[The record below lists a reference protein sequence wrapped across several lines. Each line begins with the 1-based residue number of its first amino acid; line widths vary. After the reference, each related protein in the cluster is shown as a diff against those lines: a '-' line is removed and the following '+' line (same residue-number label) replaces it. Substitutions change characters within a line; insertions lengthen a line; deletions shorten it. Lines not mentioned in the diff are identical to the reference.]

1 MKPRFD
7 FQLRH
12 FLTVTLVLAGT
23 ARHAVAAVNTYQWN
37 GTTDTSWATAT
48 NWTTPPGV
56 GATASSS
63 DSRLS
68 VYNGTGQAL
77 VYSAVEG
84 STVYANTTGR
94 GLVISSATGVI
105 AGSMTITGGSFS
117 TLGST
122 TEDVIGNAAAGT
134 LTISGGSFIGAG
146 PGSFLGLNS
155 QNISGVSVLGLSGA
169 GSATFTTLKMA
180 GYQATVNLDGGNLV
194 ANQIVDIDD
203 QGAPGNSD
211 TTFNFNGGTLT
222 AGSGAVTAF
231 MTGLSRARVLAGGAF
246 IDSNGMDI
254 TIGQALLAPTTGASG
269 GLTKNGA
276 GTLTLA
282 GINTYTG
289 DTTVSNGSLVLAAG
303 SRLQFV
309 VTDAPA
315 ANQVSGSGTA
325 VFNGEFGIDTTGV
338 SGATGHIW
346 LLVDRAALTGESFDD
361 ATFSVIGFTDPEN
374 DGTWVMSDAKGDWS
388 FSEGTGEL
396 TLDIGSDYDDWT
408 TANGVLGG
416 ENDDD
421 DNDGLSNFEEYAF
434 GLDPTGGSSVNP
446 IASPLDKATG
456 KFSYTRRDTGLTD
469 LAYSVWFSE
478 DLINW
483 TQDTDAAEGVP
494 ALSGEVE
501 TVEVTLSALA
511 GDPLPAKLFIQVRAN

>member
-1 MKPRFD
+1 VKLRSH
-7 FQLRH
+7 FQLRQ
-12 FLTVTLVLAGT
+12 FLTVTFALAGAT
-23 ARHAVAAVNTYQWN
+23 HHAAAAVNTYQWN
-37 GTTDTSWATAT
+37 GTTDTAWATAT

-56 GATASSS
+56 GVTASSS
-63 DSRLS
+63 DSRLN

-77 VYSAVEG
+77 VYSAAEG

-94 GLVISSATGVI
+94 GLVISNATNAV
-105 AGSMTITGGSFS
+105 AGTLTITGGSFS

-122 TEDVIGNAAAGT
+122 SDDVIGNAAAGT
-134 LTISGGSFIGAG
+134 LTITGGSFTGAG

-169 GSATFTTLKMA
+169 GSANFTTLKMA
-180 GYQATVNLDGGNLV
+180 GFQATVNLDGGNLV
-194 ANQIVDIDD
+194 ANQIVDIDN

-231 MTGLSRARVLAGGAF
+231 MSGLSRARVLAGGAF
-246 IDSNGMDI
+246 IDTDGKDI

-269 GLTKNGA
+269 GLTKTGA

-282 GINTYTG
+282 GINSYTG
-289 DTTVSNGSLVLAAG
+289 DTTVSNGTLVLADD

-315 ANQVSGSGTA
+315 ANMVAGSGTA
-325 VFNGEFGIDTTGV
+325 VFNGDFGIDTGAV
-338 SGATGHIW
+338 SGSTGHIW
-346 LLVDRAALTGESFDD
+346 QLVDRAALTGESFDD
-361 ATFSVIGFTDPEN
+361 ATFSVVGFADPDN

-388 FSEGTGEL
+388 FSEATGEL

-446 IASPLDKATG
+446 ISSPLDKATG

-469 LAYSVWFSE
+469 LGYSVWFSE

-483 TQDTDAAEGVP
+483 TQDTGAAEGEP
-494 ALSGEVE
+494 ALADEVE

-511 GDPLPAKLFIQVRAN
+511 VDPLPAKLFIQVRAN